1 MVRWL
6 SPQFEN
12 REIDASAYA
21 NVTSEW
27 MVGCVAPHVE
37 DYMTNIPVPTFV
49 GLQQCEFDGYFDA
62 YPELR
67 AFDFS
72 SVDGLH
78 PRDAA
83 GDAHAHHVWHRGREV
98 VMTRRSRV
106 DFFSL

>member
-72 SVDGLH
+72 SVDSMDFIRAMPPGMLM
-78 PRDAA
+78 RIMSGTVDA
-83 GDAHAHHVWHRGREV
+83 
-98 VMTRRSRV
+98 RS
-106 DFFSL
+106 